1 MIYNLSNSDTIGVIG
16 LIISVVGLIINS
28 ILAIWIVKILQNNLA
43 NKRYLKDYLIEEI
56 KDIRLE
62 YRRFLNDLN
71 SGKLKPK
78 NILPWFKLMNIKVQ
92 DIMEIISKK
101 YKIDKD
107 SLKSYQI
114 ELRELVTE
122 FKEFNSNYKENK
134 FVKLNDSTLKELI
147 RFQQENNSVFNS
159 IIMKINEK

>member
-1 MIYNLSNSDTIGVIG
+1 
-16 LIISVVGLIINS
+16 
-28 ILAIWIVKILQNNLA
+28 
-43 NKRYLKDYLIEEI
+43 
-56 KDIRLE
+56 
-62 YRRFLNDLN
+62 
-71 SGKLKPK
+71 
-78 NILPWFKLMNIKVQ
+78 MNIKVQ